1 MNTETRTD
9 FERLTEAL
17 DISELPV
24 EEQEEILLDVQDVI
38 LKGTFVRI
46 LEKMTDEQQDAFTQF
61 VETGPS
67 GEEFLAY
74 VSENVPDADEIV
86 SETIEEFARDILA
99 VTKE

>member
-1 MNTETRTD
+1 MSSVFLHLFTY
-9 FERLTEAL
+9 
-17 DISELPV
+17 
-24 EEQEEILLDVQDVI
+24 LLVKLVVI
-38 LKGTFVRI
+38 LKCTFVRI

-67 GEEFLAY
+67 GEEFLTY
-74 VSENVPDADEIV
+74 VSENVPDADDIV